1 MQIYDDQTYREI
13 HFAIMAIEEGAKK
26 LHISGK
32 EMYDRLKAQDLI
44 HERLLKYYEEL
55 HTQSL
60 DWVADDIAETLVNWE
75 RESAEIKN

>member
-1 MQIYDDQTYREI
+1 MNK
-13 HFAIMAIEEGAKK
+13 FK
-26 LHISGK
+26 GK
-32 EMYDRLKAQDLI
+32 IIFSLCFLLILFRFLI